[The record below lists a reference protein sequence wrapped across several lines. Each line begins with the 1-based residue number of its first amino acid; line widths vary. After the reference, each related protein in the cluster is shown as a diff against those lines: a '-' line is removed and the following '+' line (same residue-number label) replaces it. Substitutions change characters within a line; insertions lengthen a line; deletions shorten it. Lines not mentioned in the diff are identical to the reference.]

1 MIVLFTALN
10 LKHSLDLHNIQFFA
24 IFIRSVKYQIYKFN
38 KVSFMFTYDMSKAGA
53 NSLYHYLYQ
62 CIKKD
67 IVSGNVLA
75 GEQLPSKRNLAQNL
89 GVSVVTVENAYAQ
102 LLAEGYIY
110 SLPKKGFFVAD
121 INATAEPC
129 AQRKRKMPRT
139 RRLRAELTDESEHI
153 NPKYIADFAS
163 NGSDIEAFP
172 FTTWAKITREVLCER
187 QNDLLQVSPGMGALE
202 LRRAIARMLR
212 EFRNIQVSPEQIVI
226 GAGTDYLYGL
236 LVQLLGFDKC
246 YGVEDPGWSKISKLY
261 SQYGVKVRHVPI
273 LNDNFVDSVAD
284 FGVDVMHISPAH
296 HFPTGKVMPI
306 GERYRLLSWATE
318 SPRRYIVEDDYD
330 SEFRMTGKPI
340 PALQNIDVSEKVIYL
355 NTFSK
360 TMTSAI
366 RLSYMV
372 LPPHLVEKFHQ
383 KLSFYSCSVSNLD
396 QYVMAK
402 FIDLGYYETHIN
414 RMRNLYRAKRDALL
428 SAIRKSRLSSVVR
441 IYEEDA
447 GLHFILEASIKCS
460 DSDFCRQLRQK
471 GVNIKALSEYYFEA
485 QPSVHK
491 FVINYS
497 SVDKRNVQKAV
508 QAFALLCK

>member
-1 MIVLFTALN
+1 
-10 LKHSLDLHNIQFFA
+10 
-24 IFIRSVKYQIYKFN
+24 
-38 KVSFMFTYDMSKAGA
+38 MFTYDMSKAGS

-67 IVSGNVLA
+67 IVSGNILA
-75 GEQLPSKRNLAQNL
+75 EEQLPSKRNLAQNL

-102 LLAEGYIY
+102 LLTEGYVY

-121 INATAEPC
+121 IGAAESTKM
-129 AQRKRKMPRT
+129 QRKMPRS
-139 RRLRAELTDESEHI
+139 RRRNTEKFDESERT

-163 NGSDIEAFP
+163 NGADIEAFP

-187 QNDLLQVSPGMGALE
+187 QDDLLQVSPVAGVLE

-226 GAGTDYLYGL
+226 GAGTDYLYSL

-246 YGVEDPGWSKISKLY
+246 YAVEDPGWGKISKLY
-261 SQYGVKVRHVPI
+261 SKYGVNVCHIPI
-273 LNDNFVDSVAD
+273 HGDEFVDALKKTDAD
-284 FGVDVMHISPAH
+284 VVHISPSH
-296 HFPTGKVMPI
+296 HFPTGKVMPV
-306 GERYRLLSWATE
+306 GERYRLLSWASE
-318 SPRRYIVEDDYD
+318 SPKRYIVEDDYD

-340 PALQNIDVSEKVIYL
+340 PALQNIDVTEKVIYL

-372 LPPHLVEKFHQ
+372 LPLHLAEIFHNE
-383 KLSFYSCSVSNLD
+383 LSFYSCTVSNLD

-402 FIDLGYYETHIN
+402 FIDHGYYETHIN
-414 RMRNLYRAKRDALL
+414 RMRNLYRGKRDLL
-428 SAIRKSRLSSVVR
+428 LNAIAKSPLSKKANVL
-441 IYEEDA
+441 EENA
-447 GLHFILEASIKCS
+447 GLHFILQVQTKFS
-460 DSDFCRQLRQK
+460 DEEFCKRAQQH
-471 GVNIKALSEYYFEA
+471 GVNIRALSEYYFEA
-485 QPSVHK
+485 EPSEHK

-497 SVDKRNVQKAV
+497 SVDKKKMQRAV
-508 QAFALLCK
+508 QVIAEVCK

>member
-1 MIVLFTALN
+1 
-10 LKHSLDLHNIQFFA
+10 
-24 IFIRSVKYQIYKFN
+24 
-38 KVSFMFTYDMSKAGA
+38 MFTYDMSKAGA

-62 CIKKD
+62 CIKGD
-67 IVSGNVLA
+67 IVSGNILA
-75 GEQLPSKRNLAQNL
+75 EEQLPSKRNLAQNL

-110 SLPKKGFFVAD
+110 SLPKKGFFVVD
-121 INATAEPC
+121 INAAAN
-129 AQRKRKMPRT
+129 AQVHRNRKKPRT
-139 RRLRAELTDESEHI
+139 RRLRAELPEESEHT

-163 NGSDIEAFP
+163 NGADIEAFP

-187 QNDLLQVSPGMGALE
+187 QKDLLQVSPRIGTLE
-202 LRRAIARMLR
+202 LRRSIARMLR
-212 EFRNIQVSPEQIVI
+212 EFRNIHATPEQIVI

-246 YGVEDPGWSKISKLY
+246 YGVEDPGYGKISKIY
-261 SQYGVKVRHVPI
+261 GQYGVEVCHIPI
-273 LNDNFVDSVAD
+273 DGEKFVDALTKSNAD
-284 FGVDVMHISPAH
+284 IVHISPAH
-296 HFPTGKVMPI
+296 HFPTGMVMPV
-306 GERYRLLSWATE
+306 GERYRLLSWAAE
-318 SPRRYIVEDDYD
+318 SPKRYIVEDDYD

-340 PALQNIDVSEKVIYL
+340 PALQNIDVTEKVIYL

-372 LPPHLVEKFHQ
+372 LPPHLAEKFHID
-383 KLSFYSCSVSNLD
+383 LSFYSCTVSNLD

-414 RMRNLYRAKRDALL
+414 RMRNLYRAKRDMLL
-428 SAIRKSRLSSVVR
+428 LAIHKSMLSNIAR

-447 GLHFILEASIKCS
+447 GLHFILEVSTKCS
-460 DSDFCRQLRQK
+460 DAEFCKRLRQK
-471 GVNIKALSEYYFEA
+471 GVNVKALSEYFFEA
-485 QPSVHK
+485 KPSIHK

-497 SVDKRNVQKAV
+497 SVDKNRMQKAV
-508 QAFALLCK
+508 QALASLCE

>member
-1 MIVLFTALN
+1 
-10 LKHSLDLHNIQFFA
+10 
-24 IFIRSVKYQIYKFN
+24 
-38 KVSFMFTYDMSKAGA
+38 MFTYDMSKAGA

-67 IVSGNVLA
+67 IVSENVLA
-75 GEQLPSKRNLAQNL
+75 EEQLPSKRNLAQNL
-89 GVSVVTVENAYAQ
+89 GISVVTVENAYAQ

-110 SLPKKGFFVAD
+110 SLPKKGFFVVD
-121 INATAEPC
+121 INAAAN
-129 AQRKRKMPRT
+129 AQVHRNRKKPRT
-139 RRLRAELTDESEHI
+139 RRLRTELTDESEHV

-163 NGSDIEAFP
+163 NGADIEAFP

-187 QNDLLQVSPGMGALE
+187 QNDLLQVSPGMGSLE

-261 SQYGVKVRHVPI
+261 SQYGVKVSHIPVVAKS
-273 LNDNFVDSVAD
+273 FVDSVKKSD
-284 FGVDVMHISPAH
+284 VDVVHISPAH
-296 HFPTGKVMPI
+296 HFPTGMVMPV
-306 GERYRLLSWATE
+306 GERYRLLSWAAE
-318 SPRRYIVEDDYD
+318 SPNRYIVEDDYD

-340 PALQNIDVSEKVIYL
+340 PALQNIDVTEKVIYL

-372 LPPHLVEKFHQ
+372 LPPHLTEKFHN
-383 KLSFYSCSVSNLD
+383 KLSFYSCTVSNLD

-414 RMRNLYRAKRDALL
+414 RMRNLYRAKRDMLL
-428 SAIRKSRLSSVVR
+428 SAIRKSKLSNVAR

-447 GLHFILEASIKCS
+447 GLHFILEVDTKCS
-460 DSDFCRQLRQK
+460 DIEFCNRARFR
-471 GVNIKALSEYYFEA
+471 GVNIRALSEYYFEA
-485 QPSVHK
+485 KPSQHK
-491 FVINYS
+491 FVVNYS
-497 SVDKRNVQKAV
+497 SVDKAGMQKAV
-508 QAFALLCK
+508 QILASLCN

>member
-1 MIVLFTALN
+1 
-10 LKHSLDLHNIQFFA
+10 
-24 IFIRSVKYQIYKFN
+24 
-38 KVSFMFTYDMSKAGA
+38 MFTYDMSKAGA

-75 GEQLPSKRNLAQNL
+75 EEQLPSKRNLAQNL

-102 LLAEGYIY
+102 LLTEGFIY

-121 INATAEPC
+121 INASA
-129 AQRKRKMPRT
+129 ASQVQRQRKTARSRKRPI
-139 RRLRAELTDESEHI
+139 EHFEESERT

-163 NGSDIEAFP
+163 NGADIEAFP

-187 QNDLLQVSPGMGALE
+187 QKDLLLVSPVAGSLE

-212 EFRNIQVSPEQIVI
+212 EFRNIQVSPEQIVV

-246 YGVEDPGWSKISKLY
+246 YAVEDPGWAKISKLY
-261 SQYGVKVRHVPI
+261 SQYGIKVRHIPVQGET
-273 LNDNFVDSVAD
+273 FVDELKKSDAD
-284 FGVDVMHISPAH
+284 IVHISPSH
-296 HFPTGKVMPI
+296 HFPTGMVMPV
-306 GERYRLLSWATE
+306 GERYRLLSWAAE
-318 SPRRYIVEDDYD
+318 SPKRYIVEDDYD
-330 SEFRMTGKPI
+330 SEMRMTGKPI
-340 PALQNIDVSEKVIYL
+340 PALQNIDVTEKVIYL

-366 RLSYMV
+366 RIAYMV
-372 LPPHLVEKFHQ
+372 LPPHLAEKFHNE
-383 KLSFYSCSVSNLD
+383 LSFYSCTVSNLD

-414 RMRNLYRAKRDALL
+414 RMRNLYRGKRDLL
-428 SAIRKSRLSSVVR
+428 LNAIAKSPLSKKVTVL
-441 IYEEDA
+441 EENA
-447 GLHFILEASIKCS
+447 GLHFILQVETKHS
-460 DSDFCRQLRQK
+460 DAEFCKRARLR
-471 GVNIKALSEYYFEA
+471 GVNIRALSEYYFEA
-485 QPSVHK
+485 QPSAHK

-497 SVDKRNVQKAV
+497 SVEKKNMQKAV
-508 QAFALLCK
+508 QILAQLCE